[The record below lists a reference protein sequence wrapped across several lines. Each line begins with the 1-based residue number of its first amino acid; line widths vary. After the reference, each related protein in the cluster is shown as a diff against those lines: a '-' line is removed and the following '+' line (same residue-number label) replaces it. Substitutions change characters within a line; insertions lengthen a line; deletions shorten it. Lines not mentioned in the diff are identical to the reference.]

1 MYIYSNICGYMS
13 VYMPIIYVYKS
24 VCIELTIPQIR
35 QRHLIL

>member
-13 VYMPIIYVYKS
+13 VYMPIIYVYIS
-24 VCIELTIPQIR
+24 VYIELTIPQIR